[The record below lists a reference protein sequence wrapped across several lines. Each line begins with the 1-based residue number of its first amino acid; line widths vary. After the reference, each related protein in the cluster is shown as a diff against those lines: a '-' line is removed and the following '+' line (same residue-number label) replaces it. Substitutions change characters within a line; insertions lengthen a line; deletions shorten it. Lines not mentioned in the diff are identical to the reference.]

1 MSSPDRHPP
10 LAGLAAVLLVVVVA
24 CEGSQATSFAPAPSE
39 APASASLEPSVAPSE
54 AAGSPGPAGPSASP
68 GGGAFDP
75 ETLGLDLEPVVDQ
88 LVLPLAV
95 THAGDGSGRIF
106 VVEQR
111 GQVRIVR
118 DGQLLGDPFLNI
130 GDRLTAGGERGL
142 LGLAFHPDY
151 PDDPRFF
158 VNYTDLEGDTV
169 VSSFSAE
176 AGADRA
182 DGDSEVVLLRFDQ
195 PYPNHNGGALAFG
208 PDGFLYISTGDG
220 GAGGDPH
227 DNGQRMDT
235 LLGKILRIDID
246 TGSGDARYAIPP
258 DNPFEDQSD
267 ALPEIWHLGLRN
279 PWRMSFD
286 RETGDLW
293 IGDVGQGSWEE
304 VDVARAGSGGLN
316 FGWNR
321 VEGFECFEGDSCD
334 DPAYTPPV
342 TAYSHDLGCSVTG
355 GVVYRGT
362 AQPLLQGGYVYSDF
376 CGGNLWVLDPTND
389 GPLDGRLVAATG
401 RDISAIGEDEAGEA
415 YATDLSSGELLRIVA
430 TGD

>member
-1 MSSPDRHPP
+1 M
-10 LAGLAAVLLVVVVA
+10 
-24 CEGSQATSFAPAPSE
+24 
-39 APASASLEPSVAPSE
+39 
-54 AAGSPGPAGPSASP
+54 
-68 GGGAFDP
+68 
-75 ETLGLDLEPVVDQ
+75 
-88 LVLPLAV
+88 
-95 THAGDGSGRIF
+95 
-106 VVEQR
+106 
-111 GQVRIVR
+111 R

-142 LGLAFHPDY
+142 LGLAFHPDF

-169 VSSFSAE
+169 VSSFTAE

-182 DGDSEVVLLRFDQ
+182 DGDSEVVLLRIDQ

-208 PDGFLYISTGDG
+208 PDGYLYISTGDG
-220 GAGGDPH
+220 GSGGDPH

-235 LLGKILRIDID
+235 LLGKILRIDVD
-246 TGSGDARYAIPP
+246 GGSGDARYAVPP
-258 DNPFEDQSD
+258 DNPFVDQSD

-304 VDVARAGSGGLN
+304 VDVARAGTGGLN

-342 TAYSHDLGCSVTG
+342 TAYSHDFGCSVTG

-362 AQPLLQGGYVYSDF
+362 AQPLLAGRLRLLGLLRRQPVGARPDERRAAGRPAGRRDGARYQRDRRGRGGRGLRDRPQ
-376 CGGNLWVLDPTND
+376 LRRTAPDRR
-389 GPLDGRLVAATG
+389 DGRLAP
-401 RDISAIGEDEAGEA
+401 
-415 YATDLSSGELLRIVA
+415 
-430 TGD
+430 GD

>member
-1 MSSPDRHPP
+1 MRWH
-10 LAGLAAVLLVVVVA
+10 AGHAVPVGAVRGSCIGFTGTVGRAERGRRIARPGRLV
-24 CEGSQATSFAPAPSE
+24 G
-39 APASASLEPSVAPSE
+39 
-54 AAGSPGPAGPSASP
+54 SP

-75 ETLGLDLEPVVDQ
+75 EALGLSLEPVVDR
-88 LVLPLAV
+88 LVSPLAV

-106 VVEQR
+106 VLEQR
-111 GQVRIVR
+111 GQIRIVR

-130 GDRLTAGGERGL
+130 GDRLTAGGEHGL
-142 LGLAFHPDY
+142 LGLAFHPDF

-169 VSSFSAE
+169 VSSFTAE

-182 DGDSEVVLLRFDQ
+182 DGDSEVVLLRIDQ

-208 PDGFLYISTGDG
+208 PDGYLYISTGDG

-235 LLGKILRIDID
+235 LLGKILRIDVD
-246 TGSGDARYAIPP
+246 GGSGDARYAVPP
-258 DNPFEDQSD
+258 DNPFVDQSD

-304 VDVARAGSGGLN
+304 VDVARAGTGGLN
-316 FGWNR
+316 FGWNQ
-321 VEGFECFEGDSCD
+321 VEGFECFEGDYLRRPGVHAAGD
-334 DPAYTPPV
+334 RLQPRLRLLGDRRRRLPGDGP
-342 TAYSHDLGCSVTG
+342 TAARRADTSTRTSAAATCGCST
-355 GVVYRGT
+355 RRT
-362 AQPLLQGGYVYSDF
+362 
-376 CGGNLWVLDPTND
+376 
-389 GPLDGRLVAATG
+389 TG
-401 RDISAIGEDEAGEA
+401 RWTAGWSRRRGATSARSARTRRA
-415 YATDLSSGELLRIVA
+415 RHTRP
-430 TGD
+430 T

>member
-1 MSSPDRHPP
+1 MVDR
-10 LAGLAAVLLVVVVA
+10 LV
-24 CEGSQATSFAPAPSE
+24 S
-39 APASASLEPSVAPSE
+39 
-54 AAGSPGPAGPSASP
+54 
-68 GGGAFDP
+68 
-75 ETLGLDLEPVVDQ
+75 
-88 LVLPLAV
+88 PLAV

-106 VVEQR
+106 VLEQR
-111 GQVRIVR
+111 GQIRIVR

-142 LGLAFHPDY
+142 LGLAFHPDF
-151 PDDPRFF
+151 PNDPRFF

-169 VSSFSAE
+169 VSSFAAE

-182 DGDSEVVLLRFDQ
+182 DGNSEVVLLRIDQ

-208 PDGFLYISTGDG
+208 PDGYLYISTGDG
-220 GAGGDPH
+220 GSGGDPH

-235 LLGKILRIDID
+235 LLGKILRIDVD
-246 TGSGDARYAIPP
+246 GGSGDAHYAVPP
-258 DNPFEDQSD
+258 DNPFVDQSG

-321 VEGFECFEGDSCD
+321 VEGFECF
-334 DPAYTPPV
+334 A
-342 TAYSHDLGCSVTG
+342 
-355 GVVYRGT
+355 
-362 AQPLLQGGYVYSDF
+362 
-376 CGGNLWVLDPTND
+376 
-389 GPLDGRLVAATG
+389 GRL
-401 RDISAIGEDEAGEA
+401 
-415 YATDLSSGELLRIVA
+415 LR
-430 TGD
+430 

>member
-1 MSSPDRHPP
+1 M
-10 LAGLAAVLLVVVVA
+10 AVLLVLVA
-24 CEGSQATSFAPAPSE
+24 ACGGTQATLSPSAPSE
-39 APASASLEPSVAPSE
+39 APASASPEPSVAPTG
-54 AAGSPGPAGPSASP
+54 AAGSLGPAGSLASP

-75 ETLGLDLEPVVDQ
+75 GALGLYLEPEVDRLCRRSQ
-88 LVLPLAV
+88 SPMPAMAAAASSWSSSAV
-95 THAGDGSGRIF
+95 RSGSCATGSS
-106 VVEQR
+106 
-111 GQVRIVR
+111 
-118 DGQLLGDPFLNI
+118 GDPFLNI
-130 GDRLTAGGERGL
+130 GDRLMAGGERGL
-142 LGLAFHPDY
+142 LGLAFHPNF
-151 PDDPRFF
+151 PEDPRFF
-158 VNYTDLEGDTV
+158 VNYTDLEGHTV
-169 VSSFSAE
+169 VSSFTAE
-176 AGADRA
+176 TGADRA
-182 DGDSEVVLLRFDQ
+182 DGDSEVVLLRIDQ

-208 PDGFLYISTGDG
+208 PDGYLYITTGDG
-220 GAGGDPH
+220 GSGGDPH

-235 LLGKILRIDID
+235 LLGKILRIDVD
-246 TGSGDARYAIPP
+246 GGSGDARYAVPP
-258 DNPFEDQSD
+258 DNPFVDQAD

-304 VDVARAGSGGLN
+304 VDVARAGTGGLN

-342 TAYSHDLGCSVTG
+342 TAYSHDFGCSVTG

-362 AQPLLQGGYVYSDF
+362 AHPLLEGGYVYSDF

-389 GPLDGRLVAATG
+389 GPLDGRLVAETG

-430 TGD
+430 TGN